1 MIFNRTGRFALKF
14 LGNTFGNG
22 CTISLEKYSHILH
35 AELIL
40 LTDSHLEGD
49 IELKAYGKTY
59 IITCKDEKTNERP
72 PFFIHTIDVTHL
84 ISYAGNTTCVI
95 DFPEH
100 SEQCTYGEQKPIWSL
115 AIIYGD
121 PSFPVRHVSLL
132 TGEHIPLKS
141 PIVFSELLVPAQGS
155 NNGILHLFGKKRQ
168 ALASIPLVSFGSNTN
183 QLPVPFPLTN
193 LIDETGHLSK
203 CILNQEIDI
212 SATLLPAQSEA
223 TLHLPSD
230 PTDMICFLAI
240 GLQIN
245 AVEPKM
251 NAIHSADKKNVL
263 INDIVTYTTTITN
276 TGTATA
282 ECIQFRTSF
291 PAGTEFISDS
301 LKINRTPISAD
312 PSQGVILRNMPVG
325 DSLIIV
331 YQMKVI
337 SIPSTGF
344 ILHQAVLDYNFT
356 ALPNTLSV
364 GNQPSN
370 LSKIYVHSSL

>member
-1 MIFNRTGRFALKF
+1 MIFNRTGRFALKL

-22 CTISLEKYSHILH
+22 CTISLEKYSYILQ

-40 LTDSHLEGD
+40 LTYSHLKGD
-49 IELKAYGKTY
+49 IELKAYGKTH
-59 IITCKDEKTNERP
+59 IITCKDEKTNEFP
-72 PFFIHTIDVTHL
+72 HFFIYTIDVTHL
-84 ISYAGNTTCVI
+84 ISYAGKTTYVI

-100 SEQCTYGEQKPIWSL
+100 SDHCLPEEQEPIWSL

-121 PSFPVRHVSLL
+121 SSFPVRHVSLL
-132 TGEHIPLKS
+132 TGEHVPLKS
-141 PIVFSELLVPAQGS
+141 PIVFSELLVPSRGP
-155 NNGILHLFGKKRQ
+155 NNGILHLFGKKQ
-168 ALASIPLVSFGSNTN
+168 KELLSIPLVSFGPNTN
-183 QLPVPFPLTN
+183 QSPIPFPLTN

-203 CILNQEIDI
+203 CILNQEVDI
-212 SATLLPAQSEA
+212 STTLLPAQSEA
-223 TLHLPSD
+223 TIHLPSNPVD
-230 PTDMICFLAI
+230 IISFLAI

-245 AVEPKM
+245 SVEPKM
-251 NAIHSADKKNVL
+251 NSIHSANKKNVQ

-291 PAGTEFISDS
+291 PVGTEFISDS
-301 LKINRTPISAD
+301 LIINKTPISAD

-325 DSLIIV
+325 DSLIVV

-337 SIPSTGF
+337 TIPSTGF
-344 ILHQAVLDYNFT
+344 ILHQTVLDYNFT
-356 ALPNTLSV
+356 SLPNTLLV

-370 LSKIYVHSSL
+370 LSKIYVHA

>member
-14 LGNTFGNG
+14 LGNTFGNE
-22 CTISLEKYSHILH
+22 CAISLEKYSYILH
-35 AELIL
+35 AKLIL
-40 LTDSHLEGD
+40 LTDSQLKGD
-49 IELKAYGKTY
+49 IELKAYGKTH
-59 IITCKDEKTNERP
+59 IITCKDKKTNEYP

-84 ISYAGNTTCVI
+84 ISYAGNTTYVI

-100 SEQCTYGEQKPIWSL
+100 SDLCTSGEQEPIWSL

-121 PSFPVRHVSLL
+121 PSFPVRHVSLF
-132 TGEHIPLKS
+132 TGEHIPLTS
-141 PIVFSELLVPAQGS
+141 PIVFSELIVPSQGS
-155 NNGILHLFGKKRQ
+155 NNGILHLFGEKQ
-168 ALASIPLVSFGSNTN
+168 QELSSIPLVSFGSNPN
-183 QLPVPFPLTN
+183 QLPVSYPLTN

-203 CILNQEIDI
+203 RILNQEIDI

-223 TLHLPSD
+223 TLQLPSN
-230 PTDMICFLAI
+230 PIDMIYFLAI

-301 LKINRTPISAD
+301 LIINRTPISAD